1 MKKVIKQKIF
11 LSFVYKSFKIQIIN
25 TGCFYPHVFEWIL
38 TPRTTVIMNKMKLK
52 PGVKITDISSTD
64 SVRFC
69 KKDAKYFIDNI
80 QTNARK
86 NITFQKLLKGKFN
99 YE

>member
-1 MKKVIKQKIF
+1 
-11 LSFVYKSFKIQIIN
+11 
-25 TGCFYPHVFEWIL
+25 
-38 TPRTTVIMNKMKLK
+38 MNKMKLK

-86 NITFQKLLKGKFN
+86 NVTLQKLLKGKFS